1 MPQEIFGVLFFLG
14 GVIGFALACWGLC
27 YYVDREKSF
36 VARRCRKKEIQY
48 SREEEKYYRDRKNLG
63 KMVNHHKVKWF
74 GVLLFLGFCGV

>member
-36 VARRCRKKEIQY
+36 VSRKCRKKEIQY

-63 KMVNHHKVKWF
+63 KMVNHHKVK
-74 GVLLFLGFCGV
+74 

>member
-1 MPQEIFGVLFFLG
+1 MGGSKLMPQEIFGVLFFLG

-63 KMVNHHKVKWF
+63 KMVNHHKVK
-74 GVLLFLGFCGV
+74 